1 MAYRFGLAAALS
13 ALVISAA
20 ALAHGVAPED
30 AAALADGGGMAYL
43 WLGAKHM
50 VTGYDHLLFLLG
62 VVFFLQ
68 RPLDIVK
75 FVTAF
80 TLGHSITLIL
90 GTLAQVTIN
99 YFLVDAFIALT
110 VCYKAVENLDG
121 FRRWLGV
128 ASPSLL
134 GAVFVFGL
142 VHGLGLATRLQQMP
156 LPETGL
162 VSRILWFNLGVE
174 LGQIAA
180 LAVMLTVLAVWRRRE
195 SFARTSRLANQ
206 AMVLAGGVLFLMQL
220 HGYLHATRADDLG
233 FSQDL
238 HHHAHDAMEQAAQR
252 ESHQDSLD

>member
-1 MAYRFGLAAALS
+1 MRSAASLFALAACT
-13 ALVISAA
+13 V
-20 ALAHGVAPED
+20 ALAHGVPPED
-30 AAALADGGGMAYL
+30 IAALERGGGTAYL

-68 RPLDIVK
+68 RPSDIVK

-80 TLGHSITLIL
+80 TLGHSITLTL
-90 GTLAQVTIN
+90 GTLAQITIN

-110 VCYKAVENLDG
+110 VCYKAIENLDG
-121 FRRWLGV
+121 FRRWFGV

-134 GAVFVFGL
+134 GAVFGFGL
-142 VHGLGLATRLQQMP
+142 VHGLGLATRLQQLP

-180 LAVMLTVLAVWRRRE
+180 LALMLSVLAAWRRRE
-195 SFARTSRLANQ
+195 AFPRTSRLANQ
-206 AMVLAGGVLFLMQL
+206 AMVAAGALLFLVQL
-220 HGYLHATRADDLG
+220 HGYLHTTRPDDFGFSDDLH
-233 FSQDL
+233 Q
-238 HHHAHDAMEQAAQR
+238 HAHAAIDVAAQR
-252 ESHQDSLD
+252 ESHADTLD